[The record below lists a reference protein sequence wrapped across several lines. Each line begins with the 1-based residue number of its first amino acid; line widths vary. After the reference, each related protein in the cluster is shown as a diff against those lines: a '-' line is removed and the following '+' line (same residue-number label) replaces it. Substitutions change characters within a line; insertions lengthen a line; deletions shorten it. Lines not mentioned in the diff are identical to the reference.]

1 LSLLLEEDIQK
12 YYESIQSSIK
22 DKEREINVVKEKIEK
37 LKSKITK
44 LFELHE
50 NRQIET
56 ERFNEFYN
64 EEKRNVIETITKDII
79 VED

>member
-1 LSLLLEEDIQK
+1 MSLLLEEDIQK

-50 NRQIET
+50 NGKIET

>member
-1 LSLLLEEDIQK
+1 MSLLLEEDIQK

-50 NRQIET
+50 NGQIET